1 MKEADTVVASQF
13 LVFLGQQ
20 GSNYI
25 KNESLKCEEFS
36 DEQS

>member
-1 MKEADTVVASQF
+1 MKEADTVGASQF
-13 LVFLGQQ
+13 MFFW